1 MQYLR
6 NDAVGSAI
14 DDVSSLRTSFEQR
27 LLQSN
32 DTFAA
37 LLNITRS
44 GMLTRQEEMRV
55 VRGLIQGMQ
64 AAGAGQ
70 PSNRLARLNDIE
82 RRLTVLNN
90 KYMDNVQLSQE
101 VRSPAM

>member
-82 RRLTVLNN
+82 RRLTDLNN